1 MPTRPPYPAEYKAEL
16 VRLVREEGRSPNEL
30 AREFEPSVQS
40 IINWVAQAEIDTC
53 DKPGLSS
60 DEKAELK
67 RLRSE
72 NRVLKMEKE
81 ILGKSSGLLRSQEQ
95 PDPIAVFEFVHAE
108 KANFPI
114 AHLCRMFGVTRQGYY
129 AWRKRPPCER
139 RIVDAAY
146 TAVIKKIHTESR
158 STYGAPRIH
167 AELADDY
174 NIRCSRKR
182 VARLMRQAGLVGCHR
197 RKKVWT
203 TKRDESAAPAPDLV
217 KRDFSAKAPDQLW
230 VADITYV
237 PTLAGFG
244 YLATV
249 LDVFSRRI
257 VGWSYANH
265 MRTELIVD
273 AIDMAVEQRKPGR
286 GLIHHSD
293 QGTQYTSLDFGRRCR
308 QLGIDLSMG
317 SVGDCYDNSMAE
329 SFFASLETELL
340 YQHRFRSHTD
350 ARYEI
355 MRYLDWYNTRRRHS
369 SLDMQSPINYELTA
383 A

>member
-1 MPTRPPYPAEYKAEL
+1 M
-16 VRLVREEGRSPNEL
+16 
-30 AREFEPSVQS
+30 
-40 IINWVAQAEIDTC
+40 
-53 DKPGLSS
+53 
-60 DEKAELK
+60 
-67 RLRSE
+67 
-72 NRVLKMEKE
+72 
-81 ILGKSSGLLRSQEQ
+81 
-95 PDPIAVFEFVHAE
+95 FEFVHAE

-244 YLATV
+244 YWRPCLMCSADGLLAGHTPTICAPN
-249 LDVFSRRI
+249 S
-257 VGWSYANH
+257 SS
-265 MRTELIVD
+265 MPLIWRLSNV
-273 AIDMAVEQRKPGR
+273 
-286 GLIHHSD
+286 S
-293 QGTQYTSLDFGRRCR
+293 QG
-308 QLGIDLSMG
+308 
-317 SVGDCYDNSMAE
+317 VA
-329 SFFASLETELL
+329 
-340 YQHRFRSHTD
+340 
-350 ARYEI
+350 
-355 MRYLDWYNTRRRHS
+355 
-369 SLDMQSPINYELTA
+369 
-383 A
+383 